1 MENNAV
7 FLRLLKNILD
17 IVCDAATKVNQQG
30 VNDDEDEFEEIK
42 EEEEETVDV
51 KVSWYLLF
59 NSWKASWVLEFLKH
73 FIVGS

>member
-1 MENNAV
+1 M

-30 VNDDEDEFEEIK
+30 VNDEYEEVK

-51 KVSWYLLF
+51 KVS
-59 NSWKASWVLEFLKH
+59 
-73 FIVGS
+73 

>member
-1 MENNAV
+1 M

-42 EEEEETVDV
+42 EGGRNGGC
-51 KVSWYLLF
+51 KG
-59 NSWKASWVLEFLKH
+59 FLIS
-73 FIVGS
+73 IV